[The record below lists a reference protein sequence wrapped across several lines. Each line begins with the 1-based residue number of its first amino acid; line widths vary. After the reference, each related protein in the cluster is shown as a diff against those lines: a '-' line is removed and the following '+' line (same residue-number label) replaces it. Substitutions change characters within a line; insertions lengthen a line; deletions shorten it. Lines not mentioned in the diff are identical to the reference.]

1 MMKPMRLLVFRVL
14 CAAALAA
21 ASLAAQETALQIDP
35 SQTKVGFTLG
45 DVLHTV
51 HGSFA
56 LKRGSIRFD
65 PASGKAS
72 GELVVDAASG
82 NSGSPGR
89 DRRMHQNIL
98 ESAKFPE
105 IVFRPDRVE
114 GKIGAHGTSHVE
126 LHGTFAIHGAEHEM
140 LLPVLVEAMGDH
152 YAATLHFTVPYVR
165 WGMKNPST
173 LILRVSDKVEI
184 DIETVAWP
192 QTGTAEAR

>member
-56 LKRGSIRFD
+56 LKRGNIRFD

-105 IVFRPDRVE
+105 IVFRPDRVG

-192 QTGTAEAR
+192 QTRTAEAR